1 MLFRSDARD
10 ASLVPDE
17 GGELGGG
24 VRRERGLQG
33 GARAPAPHAGTRDGK
48 CGGERGV
55 ELIPHCY

>member
-1 MLFRSDARD
+1 
-10 ASLVPDE
+10 VPDE